1 MGSQLA
7 RARPSSQDRAAEGW
21 LAFNVDSHDMP
32 PTEATAPRNYASLGN
47 NDRDSSYFLNMYL
60 RDVRAIDFIRSNPH
74 WDGKTIVIMGTSTGG
89 QQSYAVA
96 VLVPGITAML
106 VNVPAGANIAD
117 CIALCCAT
125 PGCQSFSF
133 NVPPQQFAAS
143 ATASAAT
150 ARRGPPPS
158 GLANCT
164 PDNLVPCCRLKDAVP
179 PLIANPYPE
188 TCQTGV
194 LSNYTPPPSS
204 GCVPPSRVLS
214 HCAA

>member
-1 MGSQLA
+1 MAPRALRRPPAAPLA
-7 RARPSSQDRAAEGW
+7 RPMLAAALLLASPRP
-21 LAFNVDSHDMP
+21 
-32 PTEATAPRNYASLGN
+32 APAVVCST
-47 NDRDSSYFLNMYL
+47 
-60 RDVRAIDFIRSNPH
+60 AIDDAAQIRWGADFLSL
-74 WDGKTIVIMGTSTGG
+74 
-89 QQSYAVA
+89 A
-96 VLVPGITAML
+96 L
-106 VNVPAGANIAD
+106 PAGANIAD

-164 PDNLVPCCRLKDAVP
+164 PDNLVPCCRMKDAVP

-204 GCVPPSRVLS
+204 GCVPPSPPTIASSVLANGRLAS
-214 HCAA
+214 LDYHLAAGDSERDREAFRQRLRPRTPLNAPQPNSSRPQRGP